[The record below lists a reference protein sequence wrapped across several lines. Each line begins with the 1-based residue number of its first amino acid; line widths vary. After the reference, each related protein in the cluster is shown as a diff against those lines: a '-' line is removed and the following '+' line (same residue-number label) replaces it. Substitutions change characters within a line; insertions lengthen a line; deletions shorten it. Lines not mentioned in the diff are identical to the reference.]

1 MKKVLVIEDEPQ
13 VRANIEEILNLLG
26 FQATTACDGMMGLQ
40 LVHQEMPDLIMC
52 DIMMPGLDGYGVLT
66 SLRQDEV
73 TANIPF
79 IFLTAKVNRPDLR
92 QGMELGADD
101 YLTKPFTP
109 NELLKSI
116 AVQLEKREVSKR
128 HTQTQLNQLR
138 HNISFALPHELR
150 TPLNGILGFSELL
163 IQDYDILPSVEVLEI
178 AQAMRESALR
188 LYRLTQNFLLYADL
202 ELLSTDLA
210 RLHALL
216 NTPAESYSRPT
227 VTDVVRQKF
236 KVADREGDL
245 LLQVEDFPLPI
256 SELKLRKIVDELVDN
271 ALKFS
276 KSNTPIH
283 IVGRIE
289 EDTFVLH
296 VTDHGRGMTSEQISQ
311 MGAYMQ
317 FDRKLHEQQGSGLGL
332 TIARRLIELHG
343 GSLSVESI
351 PDQQTTVKAK
361 FNLTLYNKV
370 GVPRPNLEDFSCPID
385 ASHLEDTKVWN

>member
-26 FQATTACDGMMGLQ
+26 FQATTAYDGMMGLQ
-40 LVHQEMPDLIMC
+40 LVRQEIPDLIIC

-66 SLRQDEV
+66 SLRQDKV

-79 IFLTAKVNRPDLR
+79 IFLTAKVNRPNFR

-109 NELLKSI
+109 KELLKSI
-116 AVQLEKREVSKR
+116 AVQLDKREASKR

-163 IQDYDILPSVEVLEI
+163 IKDYDILPSVEVLEI

-227 VTDVVRQKF
+227 VTDIVQQKF
-236 KVADREGDL
+236 KTADREGDL
-245 LLQVEDFPLPI
+245 LLQVEDYPLPI
-256 SELKLRKIVDELVDN
+256 SELKLKKIVDELVDN

-283 IVGRIE
+283 IKGRIE
-289 EDTFVLH
+289 EDTFVLC

-332 TIARRLIELHG
+332 TIAKQLIELHG
-343 GSLSVESI
+343 GSLSIDST
-351 PDQQTTVKAK
+351 PGKQTVVTAK
-361 FNLTLYNKV
+361 FNLTLHNKV
-370 GVPRPNLEDFSCPID
+370 GVPRPNLENFSCPID
-385 ASHLEDTKVWN
+385 VSHLEDTRVWN